1 MPFTIPFGLIP
12 VIPNIPFFYLVFRCW
27 SHWRALKG
35 SDHLDFLIDHR
46 LLRPVASA
54 EMEQIYL
61 KTAPK
66 LQDSYT
72 FVTRS
77 QVMEG
82 SDAEDQ
88 MLLTKDSHK
97 LVAQSLNVP
106 ELGVEVE
113 RAIHQVE
120 QTLER
125 AKILKEE
132 KQELERYQKEQ
143 EKEQERQQEQR
154 RKT

>member
-1 MPFTIPFGLIP
+1 
-12 VIPNIPFFYLVFRCW
+12 
-27 SHWRALKG
+27 
-35 SDHLDFLIDHR
+35 
-46 LLRPVASA
+46 
-54 EMEQIYL
+54 MEQIYL

-77 QVMEG
+77 QVVEG
-82 SDAEDQ
+82 SDPEDQ

-106 ELGVEVE
+106 ELGAEVE

-120 QTLER
+120 QTLEG

-143 EKEQERQQEQR
+143 EKEQERQQEQK